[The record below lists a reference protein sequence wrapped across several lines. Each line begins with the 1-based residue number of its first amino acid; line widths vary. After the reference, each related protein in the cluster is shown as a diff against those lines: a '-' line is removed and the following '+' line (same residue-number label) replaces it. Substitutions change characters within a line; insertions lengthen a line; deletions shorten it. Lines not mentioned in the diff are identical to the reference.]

1 MMQQGGSS
9 FQCGLGQQPVFPAPA
24 PDYSLQKKVAE
35 EYRRKYLCEDAS
47 DLWGAGSGNRAAA
60 MKIALSLPCDR
71 DAALKVLQ
79 DAAEFHRALVGGA
92 PGSESDKI
100 DSGTAEEKKDGI
112 EWLLKA
118 GTLKGFPSGL

>member
-24 PDYSLQKKVAE
+24 PDYSLQNKVAE

-60 MKIALSLPCDR
+60 MKIALSLPTVR
-71 DAALKVLQ
+71 VAALKVLR
-79 DAAEFHRALVGGA
+79 DAAALHEMLIKGVPRDDIGPLGA
-92 PGSESDKI
+92 MGESDDDPDDLVKPRI
-100 DSGTAEEKKDGI
+100 DPVVRAR
-112 EWLLKA
+112 
-118 GTLKGFPSGL
+118 